1 MAQVV
6 PDICPREKEFA
17 SIMRQMREDL
27 VRIVHG
33 DLNKYTFILFCSSGM
48 ITMDFKGGNWMVNKK
63 KIRKKTGKADKDC
76 RGVCLSWRSE
86 HQWRCGFRAKRRAW
100 HHAFQKYPEWIL
112 FKEYFQKGQEW
123 KAHTGTGWQIYGNNC
138 TNRQIV
144 IQPCFGGI
152 RNKPYRESVL
162 WEEHPK
168 AELLQARVFSQYDT
182 GGDDYWYDW
191 KQEVITRILRNPVYK
206 GGMYVHTTSKPT
218 FKSKGRGYIQRADRE
233 IQEDVH
239 EAVVTKEVW
248 QTVQDIID
256 RHVIRARRAGK
267 DFLCGRMCKICVGGP
282 AAGTADQ
289 YNVLSMYFSQSG

>member
-17 SIMRQMREDL
+17 SIMKQMREDL

-33 DLNKYTFILFCSSGM
+33 DLNKYTFILFCGSGM

-123 KAHTGTGWQIYGNNC
+123 KAHTGTGKFMGTTAPTVRLLYSLALEGYG
-138 TNRQIV
+138 TNRIGKV
-144 IQPCFGGI
+144 FYE
-152 RNKPYRESVL
+152 RNIPKPSY
-162 WEEHPK
+162 
-168 AELLQARVFSQYDT
+168 Y
-182 GGDDYWYDW
+182 
-191 KQEVITRILRNPVYK
+191 KQEFSHSMIRVAMIT
-206 GGMYVHTTSKPT
+206 GMT
-218 FKSKGRGYIQRADRE
+218 GN
-233 IQEDVH
+233 
-239 EAVVTKEVW
+239 
-248 QTVQDIID
+248 
-256 RHVIRARRAGK
+256 RR
-267 DFLCGRMCKICVGGP
+267 
-282 AAGTADQ
+282 
-289 YNVLSMYFSQSG
+289 S